1 MKRIFFTLISV
12 FMLLSCNNSD
22 ESFTPQQITP
32 IQIAKGELVGNNL
45 GNISQQNVL
54 ITNQTS
60 FNNLINSLNTVHNV
74 SHLFTETTV
83 DFSNYMII
91 AVINE
96 IKPTGSSINIANIT
110 ENSNYVTVTL
120 QESEFDSM
128 MPTRA
133 FHIVKI
139 PIVTKPFVFQ

>member
-45 GNISQQNVL
+45 GNISQQNTL

-60 FNNLINSLNTVHNV
+60 FNNLIN
-74 SHLFTETTV
+74 
-83 DFSNYMII
+83 FS
-91 AVINE
+91 
-96 IKPTGSSINIANIT
+96 SSSFSKSALVNLIT
-110 ENSNYVTVTL
+110 
-120 QESEFDSM
+120 
-128 MPTRA
+128 
-133 FHIVKI
+133 
-139 PIVTKPFVFQ
+139 